1 MDRNTLIKR
10 KIYYHHTD
18 AGGVVYYANYLAFF
32 EEARTELFRSKG
44 LDLKTMAETGVM
56 FVVCRQE
63 VDYKYPGFYADELQI
78 GAEIVRIQA
87 VRIEFEH
94 SVLNQDGVLVCRG
107 KTVMACVDKDLHPQA
122 IPEDIKNKLAS

>member
-1 MDRNTLIKR
+1 MIKR

-44 LDLKTMAETGVM
+44 LGLKAMAENGTM

-63 VDYKYPGFYADELQI
+63 IDYKYPGFYADELEI
-78 GAEIVRIQA
+78 SAEIVKIQS

-94 SVLNQDGVLVCRG
+94 SVLNQEGVLVCRG
-107 KTVMACVDKDLHPQA
+107 KTVMACVDKDLRPQA